1 MKGCIDKMVVSAKH
15 ALCYVALHCQEVGRV
30 ALVKMNGVIST
41 VRCSILHPTWIPS
54 NPIHSVRPLLAPRCY
69 ICLYDVLLAAERDGD
84 GSGC

>member
-41 VRCSILHPTWIPS
+41 VSEYIVNGEQGCS
-54 NPIHSVRPLLAPRCY
+54 
-69 ICLYDVLLAAERDGD
+69 
-84 GSGC
+84 

>member
-41 VRCSILHPTWIPS
+41 VKGALYFIP
-54 NPIHSVRPLLAPRCY
+54 P
-69 ICLYDVLLAAERDGD
+69 
-84 GSGC
+84 GSKLDEH